1 MNTIGK
7 WRKTTLLNDTF
18 SEIIN
23 TLSELKRMHQL
34 NLELLEQLSV
44 SCRWLMEHKV
54 PIPNAEKICS
64 LLDKAKALVNEIQAE
79 TPKILQYRTPS
90 DEKKHGDQSDGE
102 VTEPKIVK
110 I

>member
-1 MNTIGK
+1 MMA
-7 WRKTTLLNDTF
+7 
-18 SEIIN
+18 EIIN

-44 SCRWLMEHKV
+44 SCNWLMEHKV

-79 TPKILQYRTPS
+79 TPKILQYRMLS
-90 DEKKHGDQSDGE
+90 DESKQPHKPDDKLP
-102 VTEPKIVK
+102 EPQDSWFPCCRFFP
-110 I
+110 